1 MIFTRYPRII
11 FLISIILII
20 ISIVFYLRRN
30 KIFEGAETQSPIT
43 SEEQKKIK
51 TLNETIIEFTQDL
64 YDKIKN
70 FITKKTNESNSKT
83 MEIMKEIEQSTIN
96 IENSNKVDPETEKK
110 WEKLQKLIQQKLI
123 QFNAVNKM
131 KEMPGVT
138 IEILSDSD
146 RDKIRGIINKYM

>member
-1 MIFTRYPRII
+1 
-11 FLISIILII
+11 
-20 ISIVFYLRRN
+20 
-30 KIFEGAETQSPIT
+30 
-43 SEEQKKIK
+43 
-51 TLNETIIEFTQDL
+51 
-64 YDKIKN
+64 
-70 FITKKTNESNSKT
+70 
-83 MEIMKEIEQSTIN
+83 MKGTF
-96 IENSNKVDPETEKK
+96 KK

>member
-20 ISIVFYLRRN
+20 ISIVFYLRCN
-30 KIFEGAETQSPIT
+30 KIFEGAETQTPIT

>member
-20 ISIVFYLRRN
+20 ISIVFYLRCN

>member
-1 MIFTRYPRII
+1 MQKHKVQ
-11 FLISIILII
+11 LQ
-20 ISIVFYLRRN
+20 VKN
-30 KIFEGAETQSPIT
+30 K
-43 SEEQKKIK
+43 KKIK